1 MAPDFLRRAC
11 TVILLAALVSGCATA
26 RDPRDPWEP
35 VNRVTYGFN
44 DAVDK
49 VIVKP
54 VAQGYKFIL
63 PPPIRTWVYNFFSN
77 LNDVVVLANDLL
89 QFKFPQAS
97 NDAARIFLN
106 SSIGLLGIN
115 DVATPLGIEKNNEDM
130 GQTFAHYGMGPGPY
144 FVIPLIG
151 PSTVRDTVGL
161 VGDLYIAPI
170 LDVNDIS
177 TRNFLIA
184 LRVVSGRA
192 ELLDAEKI
200 LDEAAIDEYAF
211 VRDAYLQRRLN
222 LIYDGNP
229 PREEE
234 NNGSDAP
241 PAGPAVTPAPAGA
254 PPGAPAPKD
263 APATPRPSQSLNS
276 FEPRE
281 PSFSPGP
288 RTASAAVLRLWL
300 PDPAK

>member
-1 MAPDFLRRAC
+1 MPSSFLRRLIP
-11 TVILLAALVSGCATA
+11 VILLVALASGCATA

-54 VAQGYKFIL
+54 VAQGYKFIV

-89 QFKFPQAS
+89 QFKFVQAS

-115 DVATPLGIEKNNEDM
+115 DVATALGIDKNNEDL
-130 GQTFAHYGMGPGPY
+130 GQTFGHWGMGPGPY
-144 FVIPLIG
+144 FVIPLLG
-151 PSTVRDTVGL
+151 PSTVRDTVGV

-170 LDVNDIS
+170 LYLDDIS
-177 TRNFLIA
+177 TRNLLIA
-184 LRVVSGRA
+184 LRVVSARA
-192 ELLDAEKI
+192 ELLGAEKI

-229 PREEE
+229 PRQDEDD
-234 NNGSDAP
+234 NSDAP
-241 PAGPAVTPAPAGA
+241 PASPAPA
-254 PPGAPAPKD
+254 PPPAET
-263 APATPRPSQSLNS
+263 PAAPRPSQSHS
-276 FEPRE
+276 YEPRE
-281 PSFSPGP
+281 PTFAPASQ
-288 RTASAAVLRLWL
+288 RASAEVLRLWL
-300 PDPAK
+300 PDPAR